1 MLFCFWI
8 VFAVVF
14 FNDRDCCEWNELE
27 LEINLNVWTI
37 LSLIA
42 VTVIEIENCNAGTPL
57 LTNSTLYDLKPF
69 RWFATGLEWPFSEFA
84 SVQGNNNSKRLA
96 VFTFQG
102 PKPAHPSVPGH
113 VVSLSLKL
121 SMTHSPSVPGHVVS
135 LSLKSLSAITFPFG
149 GFGCFGCLVSS
160 GFGGFGVFGGF
171 GGFVFLSSSSV
182 SSSSSWCLAPIQWS
196 SSVQWAQQWHNLK
209 FEMSHYLKTKIKCH
223 AIKAI
228 GLHVGDLHAWTSL
241 SSWCP
246 SRGCVFPQPHGAAL
260 LDLGL
265 GQSSTPTSVQVI
277 FYVIHRRWKYEK

>member
-1 MLFCFWI
+1 MFEPFWASLRLRLLKLKIVTQAHRSSRTALFTIWNRF
-8 VFAVVF
+8 VDLQLDL
-14 FNDRDCCEWNELE
+14 NDH
-27 LEINLNVWTI
+27 
-37 LSLIA
+37 
-42 VTVIEIENCNAGTPL
+42 
-57 LTNSTLYDLKPF
+57 
-69 RWFATGLEWPFSEFA
+69 FSEFA

-209 FEMSHYLKTKIKCH
+209 FEMSHYLKTKIKCN

-246 SRGCVFPQPHGAAL
+246 SRDASFHSRTAQLSLTWG
-260 LDLGL
+260 
-265 GQSSTPTSVQVI
+265 
-277 FYVIHRRWKYEK
+277 